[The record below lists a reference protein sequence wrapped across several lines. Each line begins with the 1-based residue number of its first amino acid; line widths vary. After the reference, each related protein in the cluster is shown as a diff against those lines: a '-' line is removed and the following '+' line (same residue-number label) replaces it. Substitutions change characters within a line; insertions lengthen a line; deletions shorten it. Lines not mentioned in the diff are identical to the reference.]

1 MLMSLNYCVLI
12 ELVVFI
18 AIFLEYAS
26 RLIIVLIGLYKPSVR
41 NYYYYYRNIFLL
53 GLP

>member
-1 MLMSLNYCVLI
+1 MSLNYYVLI

-18 AIFLEYAS
+18 AIFLEYVS
-26 RLIIVLIGLYKPSVR
+26 RLIIMLIGLYKPSVR
-41 NYYYYYRNIFLL
+41 NRCCCYKNIFLL